1 MEMILRKTTVLSI
14 DEFVTL
20 DVMDFSTL
28 RLKHPTKPN
37 TGRPIDLGAVAYS
50 DRQRTSTISS
60 KDGVN
65 PTLVNKSSYR
75 KERLFCISNFAT
87 EIANKK
93 PDGIKTILK
102 EILPIFDWMDMN
114 NHEDFLISPQHFHE
128 AYLSYTNHLI
138 GRLKAKTNPI
148 KPRVAKDKQWMCRK
162 LIGIAFPENVNVIIA
177 GIITLKS
184 TVERPEPILDSYLG
198 EYWDINLEIFTKF
211 STQCYSTS
219 NFPPLHIKTHT
230 VDSYYNPRCAK
241 ALPVSKTDINLLD
254 KSASNLRDSHRIN
267 LAMRAQSAFIQLFRI
282 LTKCNNAELRRL
294 EYSEL
299 FTKERDKISQEF
311 YEVKF
316 RARNRPII
324 LRIEKDGY
332 RIFKQFLKLRTWI
345 LDGQPCQFLFFS
357 LGKNNI
363 EIPNQISRQQTDIHH
378 NFLKR
383 TKFLP
388 SSSSA
393 LKDQQIRSANTHFLR
408 KAGHSSEHVADNN
421 NHTVAVSEAI
431 YSTPPIEQQI
441 SELNNFW
448 NACESAVNTIVETR
462 TQQGQMKAMT
472 SGSCSTNNN
481 IPISIIDKPP
491 IAPDCNTPQGC
502 LFCIYYVCHADE
514 EDLRKLL
521 SLLFVIQMIMDKA
534 IDFEFADQTYS
545 LLIVRIEYILDKVST
560 ISTFHNQ
567 LVAQLKI
574 EVLNDGVLTEFWD
587 QRLDYYEIMGLINK

>member
-14 DEFVTL
+14 DEFTKL

-28 RLKHPTKPN
+28 RLQHPTKPN

-60 KDGVN
+60 KDGIN
-65 PTLVNKSSYR
+65 PTLVNKASYR

-93 PDGIKTILK
+93 PDGVKTILK

-114 NHEDFLISPQHFHE
+114 NHEDFLISPQHFRE

-138 GRLKAKTNPI
+138 ERLKAKIKPI

-162 LIGIAFPENVNVIIA
+162 LIGIAFPDNVNSIIA

-211 STQCYSTS
+211 SNQCYSTS
-219 NFPPLHIKTHT
+219 NLSPIRIKTHA
-230 VDSYYNPRCAK
+230 VDIYYSPRRAKTNIHLLENSPPNP
-241 ALPVSKTDINLLD
+241 
-254 KSASNLRDSHRIN
+254 RDSHRIN

-282 LTKCNNAELRRL
+282 LTKCNNAELRKL
-294 EYSEL
+294 GYSEL
-299 FTKERDKISQEF
+299 FTKERDKLSKEF

-316 RARNRPII
+316 RANNRPIV
-324 LRIEKDGY
+324 LRIEKNGY
-332 RIFKQFLKLRTWI
+332 KIFKQFLTLRSWI
-345 LDGQPCQFLFFS
+345 LDNQSCQFLFFS
-357 LGKNNI
+357 LGQNHA
-363 EIPNQISRQQTDIHH
+363 EIPQQISRQQTDIHH
-378 NFLKR
+378 NFLKKA
-383 TKFLP
+383 KFLP

-408 KAGHSSEHVADNN
+408 KAGHSSKHVADNN

-441 SELNNFW
+441 SELDNFW
-448 NACESAVNTIVETR
+448 NACENAINTIVETR
-462 TQQGQMKAMT
+462 TKQDQMNT
-472 SGSCSTNNN
+472 IISGSCSTNND
-481 IPISIIDKPP
+481 IPISIIDEPP
-491 IAPDCNTPQGC
+491 ITPDCNTPQGC

-560 ISTFHNQ
+560 ISTFHNK
-567 LVAQLKI
+567 LVDQLKI
-574 EVLNDGVLTEFWD
+574 EILNDGVLTEFWD
-587 QRLDYYEIMGLINK
+587 QRLDYYETMGLINK